1 MDGKVTAYD
10 ALVVLRHVTGITLL
24 ESNALLAAE
33 VSGEDVISPFDALL
47 ILRYVVGLID
57 CFPADPACSAGVP

>member
-10 ALVVLRHVTGITLL
+10 ASVILRHVTGITLL
-24 ESNALLAAE
+24 KGNALLAAE
-33 VSGEDVISPFDALL
+33 VSGDGVISPFDASL

-57 CFPADPACSAGVP
+57 CFPADPACSAVP